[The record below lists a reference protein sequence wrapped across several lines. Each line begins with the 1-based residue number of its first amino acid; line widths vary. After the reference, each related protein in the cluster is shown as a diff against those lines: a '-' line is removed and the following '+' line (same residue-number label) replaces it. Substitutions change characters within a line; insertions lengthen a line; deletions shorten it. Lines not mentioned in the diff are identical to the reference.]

1 MCAANTTNADLQWDV
16 LTIKRPGLTRDLPAG
31 KEELMWVANSSTLIC
46 GERDAV
52 LVDTFLTIEQSQT
65 LLSWVVASGK
75 NLTAIYVTHGHGDHF
90 FGLAPLLERFPGAK
104 AVATAEVVEAMRE
117 QLSPASIESFWRR
130 LFPGEI
136 PDRLLLAEP
145 LEDNELKLEGHKL
158 VVVNAGRTDTAHS
171 TCLYVPSIGLIVGGD
186 AVYNGIHP
194 YLGET
199 DTGSRLEW
207 ISTLDKLEALK
218 PKAVVAGHKVPDNN
232 DCAPALRRNAG
243 NLSRSRQPGLSLG
256 RGKRRQEAGGRLSL
270 RRDLNLGTEYVDKN
284 HPGWLRSSIGGYR
297 CARSWRRPSRAMAGC
312 GRSNCP
318 SRKGQG
324 TGSWSTS
331 RPPASRRSIT
341 RSCRVDTLGPRR
353 RWCSATRAPT
363 SSRMAATPV
372 SSTRFARPA
381 GAPMRSPPTSPPRTV
396 PTGLPRRCAA

>member
-1 MCAANTTNADLQWDV
+1 MMTAIETTSAGLSWDV
-16 LTIKRPGLTRDLPAG
+16 LTIRRPGLTRDLPAG
-31 KEELMWVANSSTLIC
+31 KEELMWVANSSTLIR

-65 LLSWVVASGK
+65 LLRWVVASGK

-104 AVATAEVVEAMRE
+104 AVATAEVVGAMRE

-145 LEDNELKLEGHKL
+145 LEGNELKLEGHKL

-218 PKAVVAGHKVPDNN
+218 PKAVVAGHKVPENEDDPRIIAETRQYLRDFNRLN
-232 DCAPALRRNAG
+232 TATKTARELYDAMLEIYPDRVNPGSLWGAANAAKKQAGKVIAL
-243 NLSRSRQPGLSLG
+243 
-256 RGKRRQEAGGRLSL
+256 
-270 RRDLNLGTEYVDKN
+270 
-284 HPGWLRSSIGGYR
+284 
-297 CARSWRRPSRAMAGC
+297 
-312 GRSNCP
+312 
-318 SRKGQG
+318 
-324 TGSWSTS
+324 
-331 RPPASRRSIT
+331 
-341 RSCRVDTLGPRR
+341 
-353 RWCSATRAPT
+353 
-363 SSRMAATPV
+363 
-372 SSTRFARPA
+372 
-381 GAPMRSPPTSPPRTV
+381 
-396 PTGLPRRCAA
+396 